1 MSNLPKT
8 FSTYL
13 KLQGASSVTC
23 RNYLVDINHFLGWL
37 ELKIRGLNLPLFE
50 DETKLISLYF
60 TEEFISEYKR
70 FLLSNSLPFSTINRR
85 LSALRTFGRFCLS
98 QAWIKENP
106 AKKVT
111 NVTLAQS
118 TKRPARGGVNAAQ
131 SEEILEE
138 FRRHLEA
145 EKTSSNTIK
154 SYLSDI
160 KEFFTWA
167 EILGT

>member
-1 MSNLPKT
+1 MNLPKT

-13 KLQGASSVTC
+13 KLQGTSAVTC

-37 ELKIRGLNLPLFE
+37 EFKIRSLNLPLFE

-85 LSALRTFGRFCLS
+85 LSTLRTFGRFCLS

-106 AKKVT
+106 AKKVA
-111 NVTLAQS
+111 NATLGQS
-118 TKRPARGGVNAAQ
+118 AKRKVQ

-138 FRRHLEA
+138 FRKSLEA

-154 SYLSDI
+154 NYLSDI
-160 KEFFTWA
+160 REFFTWV
-167 EILGT
+167 EVLGT

>member
-1 MSNLPKT
+1 MNLPKT

-70 FLLSNSLPFSTINRR
+70 FLLSNSLPFSTVNRR
-85 LSALRTFGRFCLS
+85 LSTLRTFGRFCLS
-98 QAWIKENP
+98 QAWISENP
-106 AKKVT
+106 AKRVP
-111 NVTLAQS
+111 NVTLGQ
-118 TKRPARGGVNAAQ
+118 TTNNKQQ

-138 FRRHLEA
+138 FKRHLEE
-145 EKTSSNTIK
+145 EKNSTNTIRN
-154 SYLSDI
+154 YLSDI
-160 KEFFTWA
+160 RAFFTWT
-167 EILGT
+167 EILET

>member
-13 KLQGASSVTC
+13 KLQGVSPVTC

-70 FLLSNSLPFSTINRR
+70 FLLSNSLPFSTVNRR
-85 LSALRTFGRFCLS
+85 LSTLRTFGRFCLS
-98 QAWIKENP
+98 QAWISENP
-106 AKKVT
+106 AKRVP
-111 NVTLAQS
+111 NVTLRQ
-118 TKRPARGGVNAAQ
+118 TTNNKQQ

-138 FRRHLEA
+138 FKRHLEE
-145 EKTSSNTIK
+145 EKNSTNTIRN
-154 SYLSDI
+154 YLSDI

-167 EILGT
+167 EVLGT